1 MSVRINSRPHRG
13 LERNEKMSIHLSMD
27 SALEE
32 AINEC
37 PEMSY
42 FADAGSYGRCR
53 NMRPT
58 NFYMR
63 ASREANNFGV
73 TII

>member
-1 MSVRINSRPHRG
+1 MN
-13 LERNEKMSIHLSMD
+13 